1 MFPPRACH
9 DFAHGW
15 IVASRSVS
23 DAETASQVKAVADR
37 RKGAQGRSPI
47 AEDSC
52 SVIGQRA
59 VSAKM
64 NGCQRRRSDQDV
76 CNQTSRLQEQGE
88 TKRVGS
94 LWCNVFVCMLRHS
107 RMLACHFTSDSD
119 SESGWVSEGPP
130 VASLWTRSL
139 SWLMK
144 CVVSWGG
151 CHWGLVMAKCIK
163 DNSVFPSS
171 ACW

>member
-1 MFPPRACH
+1 MTLLMTELWQADLWATLKLLLKWRLLLTGERERKAEAPSPRIAAAWLVKEPSRPKWTDASVEGPTKMFAIRLLGCRNKTR
-9 DFAHGW
+9 GC
-15 IVASRSVS
+15 VYC
-23 DAETASQVKAVADR
+23 DAML
-37 RKGAQGRSPI
+37 
-47 AEDSC
+47 
-52 SVIGQRA
+52 
-59 VSAKM
+59 SARTL
-64 NGCQRRRSDQDV
+64 GH
-76 CNQTSRLQEQGE
+76 
-88 TKRVGS
+88 
-94 LWCNVFVCMLRHS
+94 W

-119 SESGWVSEGPP
+119 SESGWESEGPP

-151 CHWGLVMAKCIK
+151 CHWGLVMAKCIR